1 MGRHQALYK
10 NTKNLQGGNTTQLRP
25 FVYFYTK
32 PGDGS
37 LGPKRVAYWKQK
49 IIYSNLSFCLT
60 AFLIH
65 WYLQN
70 SEVWHK
76 NIRDC
81 EVEIVTI

>member
-37 LGPKRVAYWKQK
+37 LGPKRVAY
-49 IIYSNLSFCLT
+49 
-60 AFLIH
+60 
-65 WYLQN
+65 
-70 SEVWHK
+70 
-76 NIRDC
+76 
-81 EVEIVTI
+81 